1 MLISVEPSCPN
12 TISKPSRSNTFRY
25 TCDEGFAFPDETN
38 EKTLTCGTDGQW
50 TPSEPGDCSR
60 VACDGEPPI
69 PMASLNLIRQDWKSG
84 KFAKFGTSVSYQ
96 CKPHTQVAEGI
107 THFNLTCTDDQDKGV
122 FIGEYYNSTLTQPFG
137 ACLEVATCP
146 PPDAIENTVQKRNPY
161 FSEWSNPGYWR
172 ATYSEAPNI
181 ISSPAFAIDG
191 KIDPQN
197 PEVMPFAANGSGFLT
212 IDLVENFIIEKVR
225 LHFKES
231 STSKM
236 LQVAVS
242 VSSHSNQPCGST
254 GDKAPSSMHEFVC
267 NIPYIGSKL
276 GIVKS
281 SSGPLAIDEILVI
294 GTRFS
299 VPMDSTQLSVQPEN
313 APKEKQFKLILGDE
327 GSPHVVY
334 GVGFTLAKDQAT
346 SQESEFPSVEVTI
359 TNQAGAKCQSTTHPG
374 FAGEQLVVCD
384 DSVEATELTIALETS
399 DSILTTNFFVR
410 LVGWKDEARG
420 FDTCYEM
427 FSKGLTAPGWY
438 FLGRSNEKRSY
449 AFCSD
454 GQTRILRRLQS
465 GNDKDVFN
473 KEFEAYQSGFKENE
487 EYFIGTDFMYRSST
501 WYTVVASIRMKDT
514 FGREKR
520 INLVCSTSRNFAI
533 WIHQQWS
540 IGVFRIMDVLSMHNG
555 IPLATIDQP
564 DADGCVASLNAPGWF
579 RNDSS
584 RCAYANLFGT
594 NLNSHEAEAGK
605 GIFFSSFRGFSNSL
619 AELEFSVFSGI
630 TSNQFSPSTQAIMTT
645 FKTEVEYHC
654 PDGMSFTD
662 DSGSDITPKLTLTC
676 QWSGN
681 YSRSHEGDLKCAYTH
696 CTDPPIDDQNL
707 VTTNWDGQ
715 KVPVGGVV
723 QYRCIDGMKFNH
735 NRSLEYVEITCQTG
749 NKYSEVPTVEC
760 VHNITCPQLVEP
772 PNDLEKGNLVVSNRG
787 TLFGTCIGNQAF
799 QQFQSTPAC
808 PELEVYVYDEKY
820 LSEHEVISIVEL
832 KANLSGEAEFFGAE
846 VIFSH
851 EVLTDTIVSDDLVK
865 FEQGTNQRHLR
876 LTFMADKLK
885 GQTSTLK
892 AKYKPIFS
900 ETLCIYDATCYKTQ
914 EEMDQASSLS
924 TLGGTF
930 DPSQS
935 LMRAESVVNY
945 TCGGSSAFEGSTD
958 DVTISSIAS
967 TCQLDGTWDNPLV
980 NEGLPKCKWV
990 SCNVPVGAEHNLNA
1004 SEWNGEPIPFYTQLN
1019 YFCPNGGK
1027 FKESFELESQNATCL
1042 PENKWSTPSE
1052 WLECSKEAQCP
1063 KPPAEPTNGE
1073 VVVLHGGRI
1082 YNDQHGEPFDL
1093 DAGELGM
1100 ANFNWTETVYLSTLV
1115 IHSAKLEIK
1124 DHKSDFH
1131 AFLIFSS
1138 DASPADVFAKSE
1150 AGTMALKTTS
1160 APNILSLHK
1169 TESKE
1174 NVSTV
1179 VIELTLNQK
1188 IQKTTPGR
1196 VLVLDPIIEL
1206 VKLVGQACSGAEDCD
1221 KKQNDFNLFE
1231 HFQPTHHAAHLNY
1244 KCPLAFWFEPKNV
1257 TEQEITCNWNRTWS
1271 DSIPECVP
1279 YGCAH
1284 PPKPDATLNITMD
1297 TFPEDKV
1304 FDFGAN
1310 VT

>member
-1 MLISVEPSCPN
+1 MREYDRSSTHVQRIGHNSARDMTDIHEHTQSIHFQDDLNAKGRQTITSNGLRAGFGLSSVSPN
-12 TISKPSRSNTFRY
+12 ESMNDRQY

-137 ACLEVATCP
+137 ACLEA
-146 PPDAIENTVQKRNPY
+146 
-161 FSEWSNPGYWR
+161 EWSNPGYWR

-299 VPMDSTQLSVQPEN
+299 D
-313 APKEKQFKLILGDE
+313 
-327 GSPHVVY
+327 
-334 GVGFTLAKDQAT
+334 
-346 SQESEFPSVEVTI
+346 
-359 TNQAGAKCQSTTHPG
+359 
-374 FAGEQLVVCD
+374 
-384 DSVEATELTIALETS
+384 
-399 DSILTTNFFVR
+399 
-410 LVGWKDEARG
+410 
-420 FDTCYEM
+420 
-427 FSKGLTAPGWY
+427 
-438 FLGRSNEKRSY
+438 
-449 AFCSD
+449 
-454 GQTRILRRLQS
+454 
-465 GNDKDVFN
+465 
-473 KEFEAYQSGFKENE
+473 
-487 EYFIGTDFMYRSST
+487 
-501 WYTVVASIRMKDT
+501 
-514 FGREKR
+514 
-520 INLVCSTSRNFAI
+520 
-533 WIHQQWS
+533 
-540 IGVFRIMDVLSMHNG
+540 
-555 IPLATIDQP
+555 
-564 DADGCVASLNAPGWF
+564 
-579 RNDSS
+579 
-584 RCAYANLFGT
+584 
-594 NLNSHEAEAGK
+594 
-605 GIFFSSFRGFSNSL
+605 
-619 AELEFSVFSGI
+619 
-630 TSNQFSPSTQAIMTT
+630 
-645 FKTEVEYHC
+645 
-654 PDGMSFTD
+654 
-662 DSGSDITPKLTLTC
+662 
-676 QWSGN
+676 
-681 YSRSHEGDLKCAYTH
+681 
-696 CTDPPIDDQNL
+696 
-707 VTTNWDGQ
+707 
-715 KVPVGGVV
+715 
-723 QYRCIDGMKFNH
+723 
-735 NRSLEYVEITCQTG
+735 
-749 NKYSEVPTVEC
+749 
-760 VHNITCPQLVEP
+760 ITCPQLVEP

-980 NEGLPKCKWV
+980 NEGLPKCK
-990 SCNVPVGAEHNLNA
+990 CA
-1004 SEWNGEPIPFYTQLN
+1004 SF
-1019 YFCPNGGK
+1019 
-1027 FKESFELESQNATCL
+1027 
-1042 PENKWSTPSE
+1042 
-1052 WLECSKEAQCP
+1052 
-1063 KPPAEPTNGE
+1063 
-1073 VVVLHGGRI
+1073 
-1082 YNDQHGEPFDL
+1082 
-1093 DAGELGM
+1093 
-1100 ANFNWTETVYLSTLV
+1100 LS
-1115 IHSAKLEIK
+1115 
-1124 DHKSDFH
+1124 
-1131 AFLIFSS
+1131 
-1138 DASPADVFAKSE
+1138 
-1150 AGTMALKTTS
+1150 
-1160 APNILSLHK
+1160 
-1169 TESKE
+1169 
-1174 NVSTV
+1174 
-1179 VIELTLNQK
+1179 
-1188 IQKTTPGR
+1188 
-1196 VLVLDPIIEL
+1196 
-1206 VKLVGQACSGAEDCD
+1206 
-1221 KKQNDFNLFE
+1221 
-1231 HFQPTHHAAHLNY
+1231 
-1244 KCPLAFWFEPKNV
+1244 
-1257 TEQEITCNWNRTWS
+1257 
-1271 DSIPECVP
+1271 
-1279 YGCAH
+1279 
-1284 PPKPDATLNITMD
+1284 
-1297 TFPEDKV
+1297 
-1304 FDFGAN
+1304 
-1310 VT
+1310 